1 MALYGL
7 PRFVYLNCSEGG
19 GIYRKIFFIFPFLH
33 FSGHFAVFRI
43 TFTTSELLYS
53 FGPILYFN
61 GFLKIQSLYQCDL
74 P

>member
-1 MALYGL
+1 MDFRAS
-7 PRFVYLNCSEGG
+7 FTEIVAMVG
-19 GIYRKIFFIFPFLH
+19 GITGRVFIFPFLQ

-61 GFLKIQSLYQCDL
+61 GFLKIHSLYQCDL